1 MVPLPGL
8 ELPTWAPSLSIV
20 FRCLW
25 LGDFSFGSSLD
36 SADRGL
42 GIRPLPATAVLNL
55 KINSD
60 LLMGIKD
67 GAF

>member
-25 LGDFSFGSSLD
+25 LGDFFFSSGSSLD

-42 GIRPLPATAVLNL
+42 GPLPQLFS
-55 KINSD
+55 I
-60 LLMGIKD
+60 
-67 GAF
+67 